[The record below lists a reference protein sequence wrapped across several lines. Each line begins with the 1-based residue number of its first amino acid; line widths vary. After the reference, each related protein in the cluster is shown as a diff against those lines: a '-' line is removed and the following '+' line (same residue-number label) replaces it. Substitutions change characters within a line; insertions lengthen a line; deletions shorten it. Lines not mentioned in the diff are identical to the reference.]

1 MPPRVARAST
11 SAAAPKTAK
20 NKNRKRNLDAYA
32 IASHS
37 APEKLRI
44 RQHRLGETIDDNPRQ
59 KRRRLQDDDEDSEG
73 EERIDSARKRQE
85 RNVNKRTGTGVN
97 GGLGGANKDAE
108 EGSDSSG
115 NEWTMGGLAE
125 DDDDSELDSDEAFGS
140 SDEERFEGFTFR
152 GSSSNK
158 GKKKPKKSSK
168 RAQNGD
174 IDLDEA
180 DSEEDEEGDDDVE
193 SLGEDAV
200 DLATMLDDY
209 EDDEQLGGKDKTA
222 ESLGEESAEESGSE
236 EDDEAS
242 DEDSDEAMS
251 DENDD
256 HVDEEGLSRLRDFV
270 DTLNREVSDDKKNK
284 REPENNGSANQSLS
298 LDDLLGTSNDSS
310 VQKSIKSIQKPTR
323 KTKGVESLAPA
334 LPKRQQDRLDREVA
348 SKRAKEQLDRWRDT
362 VIQNRRA
369 DFLQFPLADP
379 NAKEPVGKDKFTST
393 SLQDKPRTELEESI
407 QKIMEESGM
416 ASKPGEKPANEES
429 DLLKSEEL
437 ATNKLP
443 IEEVMR
449 RRAQLRKARE
459 LLFQEEKKA
468 KRISKIKSK
477 SYRRVHRKQ
486 REREAG
492 KNREMMGSDMEEDDK
507 ELADRRRAEERMGAK
522 HRNSKWARSVKAT
535 NRAAWDEGA
544 KEGVQDMARRNE
556 DLRRRIAGKEVSDDD
571 RSDVSSDDDNDD
583 DDGDSNGDFRTLKQL
598 KNLQG
603 KDAAPEKGLGAMK
616 FMRAAD
622 ERRRAQNDE
631 DAERLRKELAGEDSE
646 EGEQDESLGRAI
658 FGPRS
663 KEAGVQRKP
672 KRPEMEEAVL
682 SEDEEAAES
691 APTSAPEPESQA
703 KKQQPKGILKRG
715 GGSGPLSKG
724 AAHDRRDPAHQQS
737 TETLDGDN
745 GGAFSA
751 WLAPKS
757 KKDRKYKAR
766 DAVTEGGLLTTTD
779 VLKTSN
785 NKYKPTKAAKPTKE
799 AANASTAFNTDGWQ
813 TVPYGNP
820 EAEASDADSETAAQP
835 LIAAKAANN
844 KKSLHNR
851 VFASDDVQTTFAS
864 EKADLAASED
874 EKEVSN
880 HLPGWGNWAGAGLS
894 KRTLK
899 HNKKMAHNPL
909 HKTKLAGTK
918 QEHRRDRGRD
928 DVIISERQDRKGKK
942 YLAPVLPRGFEK
954 GEEYE
959 RSLRVPVG
967 PEWTTKET
975 FQKGT
980 KPRVVVKP
988 GAVVEAMERPLV

>member
-1 MPPRVARAST
+1 MGPRVARAST

-37 APEKLRI
+37 APEKLRM

-73 EERIDSARKRQE
+73 EEHLDSARRRQE
-85 RNVNKRTGTGVN
+85 RNVTKRTGTGVN
-97 GGLGGANKDAE
+97 GGLGGANEDAE

-158 GKKKPKKSSK
+158 GKKKTKKSGKSK
-168 RAQNGD
+168 GGD
-174 IDLDEA
+174 IDLDEGE
-180 DSEEDEEGDDDVE
+180 SEQEEEDDDDE

-200 DLATMLDDY
+200 DLATMLDDDV
-209 EDDEQLGGKDKTA
+209 DDEQLGGKDKTTQD
-222 ESLGEESAEESGSE
+222 LGEESAEESGSE
-236 EDDEAS
+236 EDDEGS
-242 DEDSDEAMS
+242 DDESDDALS

-270 DTLNREVSDDKKNK
+270 DTLNDEVGDGKDNKKRSEDKVH
-284 REPENNGSANQSLS
+284 ANQTLS
-298 LDDLLGTSNDSS
+298 LDDLLGNSNDPS

-323 KTKGVESLAPA
+323 KAKGVETLAPA
-334 LPKRQQDRLDREVA
+334 LPKRQQDRIDREVA
-348 SKRAKEQLDRWRDT
+348 SKKAKEQLDRWRDT

-379 NAKEPVGKDKFTST
+379 NAKEPVGKDKFTTT

-416 ASKPGEKPANEES
+416 ASKPGQKPADEEG

-443 IEEVMR
+443 IEEVMKR
-449 RRAQLRKARE
+449 RSQLRKARE

-486 REREAG
+486 REREAE
-492 KNREMMGSDMEEDDK
+492 KNRELMGSDMDEDEK
-507 ELADRRRAEERMGAK
+507 ERADRMRAEERMGAK
-522 HRNSKWARSVKAT
+522 HRNSKWSRSVKAT
-535 NRAAWDEGA
+535 NRAAWDDDA
-544 KEGVQDMARRNE
+544 REGVHDMARRNE

-571 RSDVSSDDDNDD
+571 HSGVSSDDDESA
-583 DDGDSNGDFRTLKQL
+583 DGEDQGDAKTLKQL
-598 KNLQG
+598 QNVKG
-603 KDAAPEKGLGAMK
+603 SDVAPEKGLCAMK

-631 DAERLRKELAGEDSE
+631 DAERLRKELVGEDSDDK
-646 EGEQDESLGRAI
+646 EQDESLGRAI
-658 FGPRS
+658 FGPKS
-663 KEAGVQRKP
+663 KGAGAALKP

-682 SEDEEAAES
+682 SEDEESGELAP
-691 APTSAPEPESQA
+691 APTTTDNQA
-703 KKQQPKGILKRG
+703 RKQQQPKSTMMKGD
-715 GGSGPLSKG
+715 GSGPLSR
-724 AAHDRRDPAHQQS
+724 AAVPDRRDVSQTQSSRQQQD
-737 TETLDGDN
+737 DGD
-745 GGAFSA
+745 AVSS

-757 KKDRKYKAR
+757 KKAKKATSR
-766 DAVTEGGLLTTTD
+766 DAESEGGLLTTKD
-779 VLKTSN
+779 VSKPVSKEPKPDKTAKSN
-785 NKYKPTKAAKPTKE
+785 AKRET
-799 AANASTAFNTDGWQ
+799 ASTAPNTDGWQ
-813 TVPYGNP
+813 TVPYSNAEEG
-820 EAEASDADSETAAQP
+820 EASDADSEAAAQP
-835 LIAAKAANN
+835 LVSGKAGNN
-844 KKSLHNR
+844 KKSMHNR
-851 VFASDDVQTTFAS
+851 VFASDDVQSAFAA

-874 EKEVSN
+874 EKETSN
-880 HLPGWGNWAGAGLS
+880 HLPGWGSWAGTGLS
-894 KRTLK
+894 KRTAK
-899 HNKKMAHNPL
+899 HNKKIAHNPL
-909 HKTKLAGTK
+909 HKTKVAGTK
-918 QEHRRDRGRD
+918 QEHRRDKGRE
-928 DVIISERQDRKGKK
+928 DVIISEKQDRKGKK
-942 YLAPVLPRGFEK
+942 YMAPVLPHGFEK
-954 GEEYE
+954 ADEYE